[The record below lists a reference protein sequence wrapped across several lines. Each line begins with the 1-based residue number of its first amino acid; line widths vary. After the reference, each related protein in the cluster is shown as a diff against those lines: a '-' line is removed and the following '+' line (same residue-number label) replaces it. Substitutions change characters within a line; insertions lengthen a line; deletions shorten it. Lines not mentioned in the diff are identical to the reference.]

1 MERWHTAVLIHNVSR
16 LKPDEVEEYDRRHR
30 ELPSDVRESIERAGV
45 SQWLI
50 WREGPK
56 LHQVIEC
63 DDWEAARAELAVTTP
78 AHWLRDMG
86 ALTDPD
92 FEPVLGDAASF
103 VWRLFGQ
110 TVDRLP

>member
-56 LHQVIEC
+56 LH
-63 DDWEAARAELAVTTP
+63 
-78 AHWLRDMG
+78 
-86 ALTDPD
+86 
-92 FEPVLGDAASF
+92 
-103 VWRLFGQ
+103 
-110 TVDRLP
+110 